1 MLRLEGVTISIAG
14 AQVLR
19 AVSLA
24 LTPGK
29 TTILIGRNGAGKTST
44 LRTIM
49 GLLPMAGGS
58 IFLGKE
64 EIGATPAYRRA
75 YQGIGYAPED
85 RRLVAEFNV
94 EENIS
99 LPALALALTRAE
111 HARRLDEIYA
121 VLPQLHT
128 MRKRPGGSVS
138 GGQGKIVALGRAL
151 MVARTALL
159 LDEPFQGLAPALA
172 LEYARTI
179 GELRRNR
186 PGLTILITES
196 TPALLDEIAD
206 NTFQIERGAIT

>member
-94 EENIS
+94 EDNIS
-99 LPALALALTRAE
+99 LPALALALPKAE
-111 HARRLDEIYA
+111 RARRLDEIYA
-121 VLPQLHT
+121 LLPQLLT